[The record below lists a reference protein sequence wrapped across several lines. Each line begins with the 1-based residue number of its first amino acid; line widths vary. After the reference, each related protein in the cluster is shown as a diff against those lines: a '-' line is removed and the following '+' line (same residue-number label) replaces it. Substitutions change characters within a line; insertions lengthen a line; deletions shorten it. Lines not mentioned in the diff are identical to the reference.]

1 MKKEEK
7 VTNKIKL
14 LVLDPVTTAATPAE
28 LAYMGRFLG
37 ADTQLE
43 GRAICN
49 GPASIEC
56 EYDEAMALPQVVA
69 LAKASAAEFDGIFID
84 CFADPG
90 VRAVRECVDIPVWRL

>member
-1 MKKEEK
+1 M
-7 VTNKIKL
+7 
-14 LVLDPVTTAATPAE
+14 LDPVTTAATPAE

-37 ADTQLE
+37 EDTRLE
-43 GRAICN
+43 GRAISN

-90 VRAVRECVDIPVWRL
+90 VRCAGMCGHSCVWRL

>member
-1 MKKEEK
+1 MI
-7 VTNKIKL
+7 NKIKL

-28 LAYMGRFLG
+28 LAYMGRFLSEN
-37 ADTQLE
+37 TELE
-43 GRAICN
+43 GRAICK

-69 LAKASAAEFDGIFID
+69 LARESAAEFDGIFID

-90 VRAVRECVDIPVWRL
+90 VRCAGMCGHSCVWRL

>member
-7 VTNKIKL
+7 VINKIKL

-28 LAYMGRFLG
+28 LAYMGRFLSEN
-37 ADTQLE
+37 TELE
-43 GRAICN
+43 GRAICK

-69 LAKASAAEFDGIFID
+69 LARESAAEFDGIFI
-84 CFADPG
+84 
-90 VRAVRECVDIPVWRL
+90 ECLPILACALCGNV